1 LFTLNPALKRR
12 IIKCPCGT
20 CRFGAVPV
28 KIWFAPKLPLARR
41 VGSSIQQVGLYI
53 FTVAPDV
60 FAPYFVGQKWQ
71 MERLRENIRIVP
83 MAEAHIESFRV
94 CLDAVARERRYLAL
108 TEAPTADA
116 VREFVRS
123 ALGRQVPQFVALEGK
138 QVIGWCDI
146 FPHERESF
154 AHVGRLGMGVL
165 PLYRGQGTGRR
176 LAEKTIAQAKRIG
189 LERIELD
196 VYASNKPA
204 IALYQSLGFAVEGVK
219 RKGRKLDGIY
229 DDVVVMG
236 SLL

>member
-1 LFTLNPALKRR
+1 
-12 IIKCPCGT
+12 
-20 CRFGAVPV
+20 
-28 KIWFAPKLPLARR
+28 
-41 VGSSIQQVGLYI
+41 
-53 FTVAPDV
+53 
-60 FAPYFVGQKWQ
+60 

-83 MAEAHIESFRV
+83 MAEEHIESFRV
-94 CLDAVARERRYLAL
+94 CLDAVARERRYLAS
-108 TEAPTADA
+108 TEAPPVDA
-116 VREFVRS
+116 VGEFIRS
-123 ALGRQVPQFVALEGK
+123 AIARRVPQFVALDGT

-154 AHVGRLGMGVL
+154 AHVGRLGMGLL
-165 PLYRGQGTGRR
+165 PQYRGQGMGRR

-204 IALYQSLGFAVEGVK
+204 IGLYQSLGFALEGVK

-236 SLL
+236 LLL

>member
-1 LFTLNPALKRR
+1 
-12 IIKCPCGT
+12 
-20 CRFGAVPV
+20 
-28 KIWFAPKLPLARR
+28 
-41 VGSSIQQVGLYI
+41 
-53 FTVAPDV
+53 
-60 FAPYFVGQKWQ
+60 

-83 MAEAHIESFRV
+83 MAEEHIESFRV
-94 CLDAVARERRYLAL
+94 CLDAVSKERRYLAL
-108 TEAPTADA
+108 TQAPPADA
-116 VREFVRS
+116 VREFIRS
-123 ALGRQVPQFVALEGK
+123 AIARRVPQFVALEGK

-165 PLYRGQGTGRR
+165 PKYRRQGTGRR
-176 LAEKTIAQAKRIG
+176 LAEKAIELAKRIG

-204 IALYQSLGFAVEGVK
+204 IALYKSLGFALEGVK

-236 SLL
+236 LLP

>member
-1 LFTLNPALKRR
+1 M
-12 IIKCPCGT
+12 G
-20 CRFGAVPV
+20 
-28 KIWFAPKLPLARR
+28 
-41 VGSSIQQVGLYI
+41 
-53 FTVAPDV
+53 
-60 FAPYFVGQKWQ
+60 
-71 MERLRENIRIVP
+71 RLRENICIVP
-83 MAEAHIESFRV
+83 MTEEHIESFRV

-108 TEAPTADA
+108 TEAPPADA
-116 VREFVRS
+116 VREFILS
-123 ALGRQVPQFVALEGK
+123 AIARRVPQFVALDGK

-165 PLYRGQGTGRR
+165 LNYRGQGIGRR
-176 LAEKTIAQAKRIG
+176 LAEKTIELAKLIG

-204 IALYQSLGFAVEGVK
+204 IALYKGLGFGLEGVK

-236 SLL
+236 LLL